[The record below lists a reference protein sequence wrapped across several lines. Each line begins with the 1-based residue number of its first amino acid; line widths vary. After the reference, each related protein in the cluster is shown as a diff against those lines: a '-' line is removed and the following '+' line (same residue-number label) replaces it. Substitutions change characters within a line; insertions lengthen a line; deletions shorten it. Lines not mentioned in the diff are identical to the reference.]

1 MIGIA
6 KACTVVL
13 MRARDSLVVRCREK
27 DVNQKKKKKKNT
39 QKIVKMYLF
48 KALANK
54 LWLTLKNCFTWFT
67 VLRTD
72 EHKLLVMAESI

>member
-13 MRARDSLVVRCREK
+13 MKARDFLVVRCRKK
-27 DVNQKKKKKKNT
+27 DIKKKKKKKKNT